1 MRYQCIVAYDGYD
14 YFGYQIQNHEPLT
27 IQQVIQEA
35 LQKLLKEKICIYAS
49 GRTDRKVH
57 ALGQVFHFDTSY
69 DLKEKSIQKGLNSF
83 LPQSIRILKVNK
95 VKDTFHARYDVVSK
109 QYLYRIQNTA
119 LDNPFLSRY
128 VVFIKEPIHI
138 DLLNQAGQLFVGE
151 HNFKNFTTN
160 REDEVSTFIKK
171 IMKVKVKVTK
181 KEIQILFEGSGFLRS
196 MVRLMVGAM
205 LAVAT
210 QKKDLTYIQSLLD
223 LSSLEKCS
231 YKAPPQGLYLKK
243 VNYGRR

>member
-1 MRYQCIVAYDGYD
+1 
-14 YFGYQIQNHEPLT
+14 
-27 IQQVIQEA
+27 
-35 LQKLLKEKICIYAS
+35 
-49 GRTDRKVH
+49 
-57 ALGQVFHFDTSY
+57 
-69 DLKEKSIQKGLNSF
+69 
-83 LPQSIRILKVNK
+83 
-95 VKDTFHARYDVVSK
+95 
-109 QYLYRIQNTA
+109 
-119 LDNPFLSRY
+119 
-128 VVFIKEPIHI
+128 
-138 DLLNQAGQLFVGE
+138 
-151 HNFKNFTTN
+151 
-160 REDEVSTFIKK
+160 
-171 IMKVKVKVTK
+171 MKMKVKVTK